1 MIEILKLNRE
11 LLKIC
16 RDVGIRM
23 DDVQY
28 IELYNDYNSL
38 LAAGEKVSYIVAVLA
53 EKYGV
58 SERKV
63 YALVKRFKSECNA
76 LIFGGGIYR
85 PRVLNAPEG
94 LETRCTG
101 LAA

>member
-1 MIEILKLNRE
+1 MKVIEILKLNRE

-16 RDVGIRM
+16 RDVGIRL

-28 IELYNDYNSL
+28 IELYNDYNRL

-53 EKYGV
+53 ERYAV

-63 YALVKRFKSECNA
+63 YALIKRLQSDCNLCA
-76 LIFGGGIYR
+76 
-85 PRVLNAPEG
+85 V
-94 LETRCTG
+94 
-101 LAA
+101 